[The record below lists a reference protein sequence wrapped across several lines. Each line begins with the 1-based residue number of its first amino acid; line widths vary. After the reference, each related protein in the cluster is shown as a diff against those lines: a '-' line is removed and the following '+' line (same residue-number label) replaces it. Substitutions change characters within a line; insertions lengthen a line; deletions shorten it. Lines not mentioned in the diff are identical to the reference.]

1 MRGIN
6 ALLAAVKTTAS
17 APVVVGQRLRKVSCG
32 SPRGAARLI
41 GDALATLKRVP
52 DMAGARVLVRA
63 DSAYYGFAAVNAALT
78 TGADVSITAR
88 MDPAVKRA
96 IATIP
101 DDGWETIKYPDA
113 IYDEDTERWISKA
126 EVAEVPFTAFAS
138 RKKSERVTGRLVVR
152 RIPELNKKNLEH
164 PTLFDTHRFH
174 AFFTTSTLDTVE
186 ADKTHRQHAVIEQVH
201 ADLNNSALAHLPSG
215 VFTANAAWLV
225 PARIANS
232 ARHIRLHLPENW
244 PWATEWAKLF
254 AIAAAPPPSDH
265 SAENGAIRNAQ
276 WNNQTT
282 EVWRATLPSQRPS
295 PSSQNQILT
304 QSASVDQ
311 G

>member
-126 EVAEVPFTAFAS
+126 EVAEV
-138 RKKSERVTGRLVVR
+138 L
-152 RIPELNKKNLEH
+152 
-164 PTLFDTHRFH
+164 
-174 AFFTTSTLDTVE
+174 
-186 ADKTHRQHAVIEQVH
+186 
-201 ADLNNSALAHLPSG
+201 
-215 VFTANAAWLV
+215 
-225 PARIANS
+225 
-232 ARHIRLHLPENW
+232 
-244 PWATEWAKLF
+244 
-254 AIAAAPPPSDH
+254 
-265 SAENGAIRNAQ
+265 
-276 WNNQTT
+276 
-282 EVWRATLPSQRPS
+282 
-295 PSSQNQILT
+295 
-304 QSASVDQ
+304 DQ